1 VLLYHVVGAAKYRW
15 VVFSEHGDEV
25 PREACIEIAKRYEIV
40 FLEIEMDR
48 NHVHFLKQL
57 IPTCSPTKMVRTV
70 KSLTAE
76 DTQKTMLLADDNP
89 ADVHLLQHAVLEH
102 GKLPWRIYG
111 VHDGEAALAF
121 LQQHGLYADVPRPAL
136 VILDIRLPKLD
147 GWEVLK
153 IIRATPTL
161 ATIPVAM
168 VAGII
173 SAQDGEQREA
183 LQPTA
188 CLVKP
193 TELEAYAQLV
203 RALEQLLATLP
214 HKG

>member
-1 VLLYHVVGAAKYRW
+1 VLLYHVVCAAKYRR

-25 PREACIEIAKRYEIV
+25 LREACIERAKRYEMV
-40 FLEIEMDR
+40 FLEVGMDR
-48 NHVHFLKQL
+48 NPVHFLKEL
-57 IPTCSPTKMVRTV
+57 SPTYSPTKIVRTM
-70 KSLTAE
+70 KSVRAE
-76 DTQKTMLLADDNP
+76 DTQKTILLADDNP

-102 GKLPWRIYG
+102 GKLPWRIYR

-121 LQQHGLYADVPRPAL
+121 LQQHGVYADMPRPAL

-153 IIRATPTL
+153 IIHATPTL

-168 VAGII
+168 LAGII
-173 SAQDGEQREA
+173 SVQDGEQREA

-193 TELEAYAQLV
+193 TKLEAYAQLV
-203 RALEQLLATLP
+203 RALEQLLP
-214 HKG
+214 